1 MATID
6 IEAVVMEVVR
16 RLLPTAAPVET
27 ADKPSAD
34 NFSTVKVISRTEV
47 INPAPVAPKAASKA
61 PEIAP
66 ASSPAPSVA
75 VATTLSVLSVPG
87 KVITLQSLEGRLA
100 GIAEIK
106 VEPRAIV
113 TPAVND
119 ELRKRSI
126 RLIRS
131 ASTATGTKAAVAKL
145 LVASQI
151 PAELAVRTQSL
162 LAAAS
167 IPYETL
173 QSASTPKLVDVAK
186 ELAFKVTSGR
196 QLGLFLTN
204 QPAVASSVLQKMVGV
219 RAYPLSDVT
228 SLQDALASLA
238 PNIVVADARKLDR
251 HNFGALVGQF
261 VVAGYRDCPP
271 ELRGIL

>member
-16 RLLPTAAPVET
+16 RLLPTSAPIET
-27 ADKPSAD
+27 AEKSATD
-34 NFSTVKVISRTEV
+34 KVISRTEV
-47 INPAPVAPKAASKA
+47 ITPVPAAPKATEKFAEST
-61 PEIAP
+61 PV
-66 ASSPAPSVA
+66 SLSPVSASVA
-75 VATTLSVLSVPG
+75 STLSVLSVPG

-100 GIAEIK
+100 GITEIK

-131 ASTATGTKAAVAKL
+131 ASATASSKPAAAKL

-173 QSASTPKLVDVAK
+173 QSAPTPKLVDVAK

-204 QPAVASSVLQKMVGV
+204 QPAVASSILQKMVGV

-238 PNIVVADARKLDR
+238 PNIVVADVRKLDR
-251 HNFGALVGQF
+251 HNFGPLVGQF
-261 VVAGYRDCPP
+261 VTAGYRDCPP

>member
-16 RLLPTAAPVET
+16 RLLPAAAPVET

-34 NFSTVKVISRTEV
+34 DLSTVKVISRTEV
-47 INPAPVAPKAASKA
+47 ITPVPVAPKPA
-61 PEIAP
+61 PKTSEPAP
-66 ASSPAPSVA
+66 AVA
-75 VATTLSVLSVPG
+75 VASTLSVLSVPG

-126 RLIRS
+126 RLVRS
-131 ASTATGTKAAVAKL
+131 AATATGAKPTVAKL

-261 VVAGYRDCPP
+261 VIAGYRDCPP